1 MKTLVFLVILC
12 HIAYGG
18 TRVAMS
24 LAGLELKASPLAIGI
39 ILSFYNLLPMFVSI
53 SSGRLIDRFGVAKPV
68 GYSVACLAIGTVLP
82 FVAWDIGVLYL
93 AAVLIGM
100 GFMTLHLCIQKA
112 AGEIGASQ
120 ENGHRTS
127 GEAVTELQS
136 THRREH
142 KDGRDRERTD
152 APGNIRATNF
162 SWLALGFSI
171 SGFLGPMIAGFA
183 IDHIGYRE
191 AFGVLAVAPLMAYF
205 GFRKFVFPTS
215 LEGKDE
221 PIIAGQ
227 RPKRVLDLVGSPE
240 LMRLYT
246 AVVVLSASWD
256 VLQFLIPI
264 YGKSLGLSASQIGI
278 VLGGF
283 AIGSFLVRLALPW
296 LVRKF
301 SEWPLI
307 LSSLCTSVLV
317 YALFPFFPSF
327 GAMIVL
333 SVLLGLGL
341 GCAQPMVLS
350 VLHRSAPEGR
360 IGEAVGLRLTII
372 GASQAILPITFG
384 AVGVAIGMG
393 PLFWGMSIFALMGA
407 GYVARGAGY
416 LNLGSKANQAS
427 KDDDG
432 LL

>member
-68 GYSVACLAIGTVLP
+68 GYSVACLALGTVLP

-112 AGEIGASQ
+112 AGEIGALQ
-120 ENGHRTS
+120 GNGH
-127 GEAVTELQS
+127 GEFVGAVTEGESRQKPE
-136 THRREH
+136 R
-142 KDGRDRERTD
+142 KRERERAD
-152 APGNIRATNF
+152 DPGSVRATNF
-162 SWLALGFSI
+162 SLLALGFSI

-191 AFGVLAVAPLMAYF
+191 AFGVLAVAPLVAYF
-205 GFRKFVFPTS
+205 GFRKFVFPAS
-215 LEGKDE
+215 LEGRDE
-221 PIIAGQ
+221 PILEGQ
-227 RPKRVLDLVGSPE
+227 APKRVLDLIGSPE

-246 AVVVLSASWD
+246 AVLVLSASWD

-283 AIGSFLVRLALPW
+283 ALGSFLVRLALPW

-307 LSSLCTSVLV
+307 LSSICTSVLV

-350 VLHRSAPEGR
+350 VIHRSAPEGR

-393 PLFWGMSIFALMGA
+393 PLFWGMSIFALIGA

-416 LNLGSKANQAS
+416 LNFGSKANQAS

>member
-1 MKTLVFLVILC
+1 MPTPRLGMKSLVVLVILC

-53 SSGRLIDRFGVAKPV
+53 SSGRLIDRVGVAKPV
-68 GYSVACLAIGTVLP
+68 NYSAACLVVGTALP
-82 FVAWDIGVLYL
+82 FLAWDIGVLYL
-93 AAVLIGM
+93 AAVLIGL

-112 AGEIGASQ
+112 AGELGADEGEAQGASK
-120 ENGHRTS
+120 
-127 GEAVTELQS
+127 V
-136 THRREH
+136 
-142 KDGRDRERTD
+142 
-152 APGNIRATNF
+152 RARNF
-162 SWLALGFSI
+162 SVLAIGFSI

-191 AFGVLAVAPLMAYF
+191 AFGVLAIAPLLAYF
-205 GFRKFVFPTS
+205 GFRRFVFPES
-215 LEGKDE
+215 LQGKDE
-221 PIIAGQ
+221 LVVEGQ
-227 RPKRVLDLVGSPE
+227 APKRVMDLIASPE
-240 LMRLYT
+240 LLRLFT

-296 LVRKF
+296 LVQQF

-307 LSSLCTSVLV
+307 LSSICTSVLV

-327 GAMIVL
+327 FAMIAL

-350 VLHRSAPEGR
+350 VLHRAAPEGR

-384 AVGVAIGMG
+384 AVGAAMGMT
-393 PLFWGMSIFALMGA
+393 PLFWGMAIFALVGA
-407 GYVARGAGY
+407 GYVARGTGY
-416 LNLGSKANQAS
+416 LNFGSKANQAA

>member
-1 MKTLVFLVILC
+1 VFLVILC

-68 GYSVACLAIGTVLP
+68 AYSVVCLVLGTALP

-93 AAVLIGM
+93 AAVLIGL

-112 AGEIGASQ
+112 AGEIGA
-120 ENGHRTS
+120 
-127 GEAVTELQS
+127 
-136 THRREH
+136 EH
-142 KDGRDRERTD
+142 GGDV
-152 APGNIRATNF
+152 RATNF
-162 SWLALGFSI
+162 SLLALGFSV

-191 AFGVLAVAPLMAYF
+191 AFGVLAIAPLLAYF
-205 GFRKFVFPTS
+205 GFRRFIFPAS
-215 LEGKDE
+215 LGGKDE
-221 PIIAGQ
+221 PVQAGQ
-227 RPKRVLDLVGSPE
+227 APKRVLDLIASPE
-240 LMRLYT
+240 LMRLYI
-246 AVVVLSASWD
+246 AVVILSASWD

-283 AIGSFLVRLALPW
+283 AIGSFAVRLALPW
-296 LVRKF
+296 LVKQF

-307 LSSLCTSVLV
+307 LFSICTSVLI

-327 GAMIVL
+327 SAMITL

-350 VLHRSAPEGR
+350 VIHRSAPDGR

-384 AVGVAIGMG
+384 AFGAAMGMA
-393 PLFWGMSIFALMGA
+393 PLFWGMSLFALAGA
-407 GYVARGAGY
+407 SYVARGAGY
-416 LNLGSKANQAS
+416 LNFGSKANQAS